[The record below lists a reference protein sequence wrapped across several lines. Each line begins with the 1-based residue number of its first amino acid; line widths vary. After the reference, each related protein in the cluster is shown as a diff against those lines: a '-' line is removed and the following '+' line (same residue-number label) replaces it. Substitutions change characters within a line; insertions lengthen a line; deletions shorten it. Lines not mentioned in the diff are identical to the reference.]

1 MNKKEIRKSIKFFQ
15 EHIQSPFTIDQ
26 IPPEGDSFNVS
37 LGEWGIFRV
46 DYLNGTIYYPDA
58 IRYINGEP
66 RTFCF
71 EWSKI
76 KPTSTFNSL
85 NSKTFTTN
93 EDILEILDKLY
104 TEVKKAKQIEL
115 EHQVRRDFK

>member
-1 MNKKEIRKSIKFFQ
+1 MTKEEISKSIKFFR
-15 EHIQSPFTIDQ
+15 EKIQSPFSVNYN
-26 IPPEGDSFNVS
+26 EHCFNVD
-37 LGEWGIFRV
+37 LEGWGIFRV
-46 DYLNGTIYYPDA
+46 DYLEKTIYYPDV

-85 NSKTFTTN
+85 NKKSFTTDN
-93 EDILEILDKLY
+93 EILVLLDNLY
-104 TEVKKAKQIEL
+104 EEAKKAKKIEL